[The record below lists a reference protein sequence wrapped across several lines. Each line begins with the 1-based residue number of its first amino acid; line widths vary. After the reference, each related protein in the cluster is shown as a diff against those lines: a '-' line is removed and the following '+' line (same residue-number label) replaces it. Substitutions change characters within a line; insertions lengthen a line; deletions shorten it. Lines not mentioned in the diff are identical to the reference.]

1 MDQHIDVSRGFAIGF
16 DAPNLQELQLL
27 MPSLGD
33 DDVERVS
40 ACFEFI
46 VFPILDRLFIRLLG
60 EPADASGAA
69 ASPAAAGDDEPDIV
83 PNVDILLDHLTL
95 VKVVNIRGT
104 RCELRLLRFLMNR
117 APALEQLVLVAVE
130 EEGALGGE
138 EMEAIQTRVSAMR
151 TASPEAR
158 VTVCRPGEDGSRNPA
173 HRKLYHEQ

>member
-1 MDQHIDVSRGFAIGF
+1 
-16 DAPNLQELQLL
+16 

-60 EPADASGAA
+60 EPADASGTA
-69 ASPAAAGDDEPDIV
+69 ASPAAGADEPDIV

-117 APALEQLVLVAVE
+117 APALEQLVLVTVE
-130 EEGALGGE
+130 EEGALGAE
-138 EMEAIQTRVSAMR
+138 EVEAIQTRVSAMR

-173 HRKLYHEQ
+173 HRKLHHEQ

>member
-1 MDQHIDVSRGFAIGF
+1 VQCSLAEFV
-16 DAPNLQELQLL
+16 LL
-27 MPSLGD
+27 KPQ
-33 DDVERVS
+33 
-40 ACFEFI
+40 
-46 VFPILDRLFIRLLG
+46 LLG
-60 EPADASGAA
+60 EPADASGTA
-69 ASPAAAGDDEPDIV
+69 ASPAAGADEPDIV

-117 APALEQLVLVAVE
+117 APALEQLVLVTVE
-130 EEGALGGE
+130 EEGALGAE

-173 HRKLYHEQ
+173 HRKLHQEQ

>member
-1 MDQHIDVSRGFAIGF
+1 MQCSPVEFV
-16 DAPNLQELQLL
+16 LL
-27 MPSLGD
+27 KPQ
-33 DDVERVS
+33 
-40 ACFEFI
+40 
-46 VFPILDRLFIRLLG
+46 LLG

-117 APALEQLVLVAVE
+117 APALEQLVLVTVE